1 MTEFAEI
8 TLDDLKGRVL
18 SLIEHRDGEELL
30 ASMEGIL
37 EVVVDFSARV
47 SDTLEE
53 RATSIFQKLDELE
66 SKTRDDTLILW
77 EQILNQEE

>member
-1 MTEFAEI
+1 MTEFAKI

-66 SKTRDDTLILW
+66 SKTRDDTLGNSAKLIKSW
-77 EQILNQEE
+77 

>member
-30 ASMEGIL
+30 ASMEEIL

-53 RATSIFQKLDELE
+53 RATSIFQKLDEL
-66 SKTRDDTLILW
+66 
-77 EQILNQEE
+77 